1 MPSKNKDIEKVPK
14 CRICA
19 HKDREGIEMLG
30 IMSCASWNICR
41 ERINN
46 TFGTNFTTET
56 VKKHML
62 EHELHGAAAEQG
74 IILDS
79 LRGKD
84 GAPGRIS
91 AESMLQTLLVQ
102 GMLDLAKG
110 KIRCKTPQELIQVMN
125 MLMSLQERRETRM
138 AVESGDVRSFYAVMS
153 AYGEAIRDTVSPG
166 QLAEI
171 VVKANA
177 LGAAFNIS
185 NAHLEEPMDIE
196 PEDVMAMAVEDY
208 KTRGKSRTRDELVEA
223 GVIDAIEDGLDLP

>member
-1 MPSKNKDIEKVPK
+1 MAKKEDIEKVPK
-14 CRICA
+14 CRICN
-19 HKDREGIEMLG
+19 HEDREGIEMLG

-46 TFGTNFTTET
+46 TFGTNFSTET

-74 IILDS
+74 IIIDS

-84 GAPGRIS
+84 GSPGRIS
-91 AESMLQTLLVQ
+91 AESILQTLLVQ

-110 KIRCKTPQELIQVMN
+110 KIRCKSPQELIQVMN
-125 MLMSLQERRETRM
+125 MLMTLQERREMRM
-138 AVESGDVRSFYAVMS
+138 AVEGGDARSFYAVMS

-166 QLAEI
+166 QLTEI

-177 LGAAFNIS
+177 LGAAFNIG
-185 NAHLEEPMDIE
+185 NARLEAPIEVE
-196 PEDVMAMAVEDY
+196 PEDVMALAVEDY
-208 KTRGKSRTRDELVEA
+208 KTRGSSRTRDELVAA
-223 GVIDAIEDGLDLP
+223 GVIDAVEEGLDLP